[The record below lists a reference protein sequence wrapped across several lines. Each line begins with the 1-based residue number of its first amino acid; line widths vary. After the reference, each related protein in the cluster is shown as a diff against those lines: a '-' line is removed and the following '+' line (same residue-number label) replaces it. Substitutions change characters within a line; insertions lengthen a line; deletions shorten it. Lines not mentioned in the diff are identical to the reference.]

1 MSPVPYVVGCRLEIL
16 DDYTLLLG
24 STGSL
29 TINPIHSNLGQ
40 MAR

>member
-1 MSPVPYVVGCRLEIL
+1 MSPVPHVVGCRFEIL
-16 DDYTLLLG
+16 DGYTPLLG
-24 STGSL
+24 STGSP